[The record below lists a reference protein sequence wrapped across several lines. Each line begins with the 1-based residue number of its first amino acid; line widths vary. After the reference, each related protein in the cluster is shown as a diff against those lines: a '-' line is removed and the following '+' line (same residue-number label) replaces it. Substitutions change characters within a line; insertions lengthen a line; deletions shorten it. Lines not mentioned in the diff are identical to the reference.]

1 MTSLLGAGA
10 TKHICDHTHQWC
22 RLWSEGAWNF
32 QPEKTSETLVFHLVL
47 SDSRMASWSAFEI
60 AFNILFSIWKIS
72 NFWAASLSQRIFL
85 CRNYNS
91 TAVCEKSKQWKH
103 SFLGVRWSTSRL
115 RPWKRE
121 KLTLGKMNCS
131 TGLYHTPFTMVP
143 VLMALKR
150 AVTTAS
156 CKKKKKS
163 QAFIL
168 QAIGYVSIS
177 STLNTTVQT
186 VILKTSNL
194 KGLHAYKWGSKQ

>member
-1 MTSLLGAGA
+1 MKTFFSGCPLGNVQA
-10 TKHICDHTHQWC
+10 TA
-22 RLWSEGAWNF
+22 L
-32 QPEKTSETLVFHLVL
+32 KT
-47 SDSRMASWSAFEI
+47 
-60 AFNILFSIWKIS
+60 
-72 NFWAASLSQRIFL
+72 
-85 CRNYNS
+85 C
-91 TAVCEKSKQWKH
+91 
-103 SFLGVRWSTSRL
+103 
-115 RPWKRE
+115 E

-156 CKKKKKS
+156 CKKKKS

-194 KGLHAYKWGSKQ
+194 KGLHVYK